1 VEGVMGKGL
10 GVRIDLDALMAFP
23 VEEVERI
30 LRVTGRGSRRRRK
43 LPAQVMVY
51 YVIALG
57 LLASVGA
64 REVLRR
70 VLGRTEQDF
79 AFTLATD
86 AAITKAR
93 QRLGWAPLKQLFED
107 YVRPIATRKMSW
119 AWFKGRRLVALDGST
134 LNVIDSRDN
143 VRTFG
148 KPPSSRGKTVFAQI
162 RWVALAEV
170 GTHILFAAR
179 MAGWRVSEYAMAL
192 QLVSGLESGMLCLA
206 DRLFYGFEMWSK
218 AAGTGADLLWR
229 VQKNI
234 PLPRLRTLKDR
245 SYLSEVRPRSTERKK
260 VRERSIPVRVVEF
273 DVTVR
278 GRREHYRLIT
288 TLLNPRQATA
298 MELAQL
304 YAKRWKIETIFDEIK
319 DHRRGGGT
327 AVALRSK
334 RPDLVKQDFYG
345 LLLAHFG
352 VRSLMVEAAQ
362 EADVEPGCISF
373 THAMN
378 VVIRRLP
385 EMVSFPPSIEAA
397 LP

>member
-1 VEGVMGKGL
+1 MGMGL
-10 GVRIDLDALMAFP
+10 GVQIDLDALMAFP
-23 VEEVERI
+23 VEEVERV
-30 LRVTGRGSRRRRK
+30 LAATGRGSIRNRK
-43 LPAQVMVY
+43 LPAYVMVY

-57 LLASVGA
+57 LMASVGA

-70 VLGRTEQDF
+70 VLRREEQGF
-79 AFTLATD
+79 RFRLATD
-86 AAITKAR
+86 AAISKAR
-93 QRLGWAPLKQLFED
+93 QRLGWAPLKELFES
-107 YVRPIATRKMSW
+107 YVRPIATRAMGW

-134 LNVIDSRDN
+134 LNVIDSRAN
-143 VRTFG
+143 VRAFG

-162 RWVALAEV
+162 RWVALGEV
-170 GTHILFAAR
+170 GTHVLFAAR
-179 MAGWRVSEYAMAL
+179 MGGWRVSEYAMSL
-192 QLVSGLESGMLCLA
+192 KLVKYLRPGMLCLA

-218 AAGTGADLLWR
+218 AAETGADLLWR

-234 PLPRLRTLKDR
+234 PLPRLRTFNDR
-245 SYLSEVRPRSTERKK
+245 SYLSEVRPRSTEKKK
-260 VRERSIPVRVVEF
+260 VRERSIQVRVVEF

-288 TLLNPRQATA
+288 TLLDPRQATA
-298 MELAQL
+298 MELAKL

-319 DHRRGGGT
+319 NHRRGGGS

-334 RPDLVKQDFYG
+334 RPDLVRQDFYG

-362 EADVEPGCISF
+362 EADVEPGCLSF
-373 THAMN
+373 THALA

>member
-1 VEGVMGKGL
+1 MGRGL
-10 GVRIDLDALMAFP
+10 GVQIDLDALMTFP
-23 VEEVERI
+23 VEEVERV
-30 LRVTGRGSRRRRK
+30 LAATGRGSLRNRK
-43 LPAQVMVY
+43 LPAYVMVY

-57 LLASVGA
+57 LMASVGA

-70 VLGRTEQDF
+70 VLRREEQG
-79 AFTLATD
+79 FTFRLATD
-86 AAITKAR
+86 AAISKAR
-93 QRLGWAPLKQLFED
+93 QRLGWTPLKALFED
-107 YVRPIATRKMSW
+107 YVRPIATRGMEW

-134 LNVIDSRDN
+134 LNVIDSPAN
-143 VRTFG
+143 VRAFG

-162 RWVALAEV
+162 RWAALGEV
-170 GTHILFAAR
+170 GTHVLFAAR
-179 MAGWRVSEYAMAL
+179 MGGWRVSEYAMSL
-192 QLVSGLESGMLCLA
+192 ELVRYLKPGMLCLA

-218 AAGTGADLLWR
+218 ATATGADLLWR

-234 PLPRLRTLKDR
+234 PLPRLRTFNDR
-245 SYLSEVRPRSTERKK
+245 SYLSEVRPRSTEKKK
-260 VRERSIPVRVVEF
+260 VRERSIQVRVVEF

-288 TLLNPRQATA
+288 TLLDPRQATA
-298 MELAQL
+298 IELARL

-319 DHRRGGGT
+319 NHRRGGGS

-334 RPDLVKQDFYG
+334 RPDLVRQDFYG

-362 EADVEPGCISF
+362 EANVEPGCLSF
-373 THAMN
+373 THTLA

>member
-1 VEGVMGKGL
+1 MGTGL

-23 VEEVERI
+23 VEEVERV
-30 LRVTGRGSRRRRK
+30 LVATGRDSQRKRK
-43 LPAQVMVY
+43 LPAHVMVY

-64 REVLRR
+64 RDVLRR
-70 VLGRTEQDF
+70 VLHREEQEF
-79 AFTLATD
+79 SFTLATD

-93 QRLGWAPLKQLFED
+93 QRLGWAPLKALFEE
-107 YVRPIATRKMSW
+107 YVRPIATRTMSW

-134 LNVIDSRDN
+134 LNVIDSRAN
-143 VRTFG
+143 VQAFG

-170 GTHILFAAR
+170 GTHVLFAAR
-179 MAGWRVSEYAMAL
+179 IAGWRVSEYAMGL
-192 QLVSGLESGMLCLA
+192 HLVSRLEPGMLCLA

-218 AAGTGADLLWR
+218 AAATGADLLWR

-234 PLPRLRTLKDR
+234 PLPRRRTLRDR
-245 SYLSEVRPRSTERKK
+245 SYLSEVRPRTTERKK
-260 VRERSIPVRVVEF
+260 VRERSIQVRVVEF

-288 TLLNPRQATA
+288 TLLNPRQGTA

-304 YAKRWKIETIFDEIK
+304 YAKRWKIETIFDEMK

-334 RPDLVKQDFYG
+334 RPDLVRQDFYG

-362 EADVEPGCISF
+362 QAGVEPGCISF
-373 THAMN
+373 THAMA

>member
-1 VEGVMGKGL
+1 MGKDL

-23 VEEVERI
+23 VEEVERV
-30 LRVTGRGSRRRRK
+30 LAATGRGSRRRRK
-43 LPAQVMVY
+43 LPAHVMVY

-64 REVLRR
+64 RDVLRR
-70 VLGRTEQDF
+70 VLHREAQGFR
-79 AFTLATD
+79 FTLATD
-86 AAITKAR
+86 AAISKAR
-93 QRLGWAPLKQLFED
+93 QRLGWAPLKALFDD
-107 YVRPIATRKMSW
+107 YVRPIATRTMSW

-134 LNVIDSRDN
+134 LNVIDSRAN
-143 VRTFG
+143 VRAFG

-162 RWVALAEV
+162 RWAALAEV
-170 GTHILFAAR
+170 GTHVLFAAR
-179 MAGWRVSEYAMAL
+179 MGGWRLSETAMGL
-192 QLVSGLESGMLCLA
+192 ELVSHLKPGMLCLA

-218 AAGTGADLLWR
+218 AAETGADLLWR
-229 VQKNI
+229 VQKII
-234 PLPRLRTLKDR
+234 PLPRLHTFNDR

-260 VRERSIPVRVVEF
+260 VRERSIQVRVVEF

-278 GRREHYRLIT
+278 GRQEHYRLIT
-288 TLLNPRQATA
+288 TLLDPRQATA
-298 MELAQL
+298 MELARL
-304 YAKRWKIETIFDEIK
+304 YSKRWKIETIFDEMK
-319 DHRRGGGT
+319 NHRRRGGT

-334 RPDLVKQDFYG
+334 RPDLVRQDFYG

-362 EADVEPGCISF
+362 EADVEPGCLSF
-373 THAMN
+373 THAMS

>member
-1 VEGVMGKGL
+1 MGRGL

-23 VEEVERI
+23 LEEVERI
-30 LRVTGRGSRRRRK
+30 LRVTKRGSRRRRK
-43 LPAQVMVY
+43 LPAHVMVY

-57 LLASVGA
+57 LLTSVGA

-70 VLGRTEQDF
+70 VLHREAQDF
-79 AFTLATD
+79 SFTLATD
-86 AAITKAR
+86 VAITKAR
-93 QRLGWAPLKQLFED
+93 QRLGWAPLKRLFED
-107 YVRPIATRKMSW
+107 YVRPIATRRMAW
-119 AWFKGRRLVALDGST
+119 AWFKGRRLVAMDGST

-143 VRTFG
+143 VRVFG

-170 GTHILFAAR
+170 GTHVLFAAR
-179 MAGWRVSEYAMAL
+179 MAGWRVSEYAMGL
-192 QLVSGLESGMLCLA
+192 QLLRYLTPGMLCLA

-218 AAGTGADLLWR
+218 AAETGADLLWR

-273 DVTVR
+273 DATVR
-278 GRREHYRLIT
+278 GHREHYRLIT

-334 RPDLVKQDFYG
+334 RPDLVRQDFYG

-352 VRSLMVEAAQ
+352 VRSLMLEAAQ
-362 EADVEPGCISF
+362 EAGVEPGCISF

-385 EMVSFPPSIEAA
+385 EMVSFPPSLEAA

>member
-1 VEGVMGKGL
+1 
-10 GVRIDLDALMAFP
+10 MAFP
-23 VEEVERI
+23 LEEVERI
-30 LRVTGRGSRRRRK
+30 LRVTKRGSRRRRK
-43 LPAQVMVY
+43 LPAHVMVY

-57 LLASVGA
+57 LLTSVGA

-70 VLGRTEQDF
+70 VLHREAQEF
-79 AFTLATD
+79 SFTLATD
-86 AAITKAR
+86 VAITKAR
-93 QRLGWAPLKQLFED
+93 QRLGWAPLKRLFED
-107 YVRPIATRKMSW
+107 YVRPIATRRMSW
-119 AWFKGRRLVALDGST
+119 AWFKGRRLVAMDGST

-143 VRTFG
+143 VRAFG

-170 GTHILFAAR
+170 GTHVLFVAR
-179 MAGWRVSEYAMAL
+179 MAGWRVSEYAMGL
-192 QLVSGLESGMLCLA
+192 QLLRYLTPGMLCLA

-218 AAGTGADLLWR
+218 AAETGADLLWR

-245 SYLSEVRPRSTERKK
+245 SYLSEVRPRSTERKN
-260 VRERSIPVRVVEF
+260 VRERSIQVRVVEF
-273 DVTVR
+273 DATVR

-288 TLLNPRQATA
+288 TLLDPRQATA
-298 MELAQL
+298 MELAEL

-334 RPDLVKQDFYG
+334 RPDLVRQDFYG

-362 EADVEPGCISF
+362 QAGVEPGCISF
-373 THAMN
+373 TNAMH